1 MRIDDLN
8 RAPLT
13 QSAEKA
19 DAAGQKRA
27 LEANSAAARGTDQAD
42 VSQLAQALAPRDPKR
57 IEQLKLAGGIREVRC
72 FRGSRSQGYYRLTPS
87 RISAT
92 NCPGVRARLT
102 VRRE

>member
-42 VSQLAQALAPRDPKR
+42 VSQLAQALAPRDPNR
-57 IEQLKLAGGIREVRC
+57 IEHLKLAVESGKYDV
-72 FRGSRSQGYYRLTPS
+72 
-87 RISAT
+87 SAEAVAKAIIDSHL
-92 NCPGVRARLT
+92 G
-102 VRRE
+102 E

>member
-42 VSQLAQALAPRDPKR
+42 VSQLAQALAPRDPNR
-57 IEQLKLAGGIREVRC
+57 IEQLKLAVESGKYDV
-72 FRGSRSQGYYRLTPS
+72 
-87 RISAT
+87 SAEAVAKAIIDSHL
-92 NCPGVRARLT
+92 G
-102 VRRE
+102 